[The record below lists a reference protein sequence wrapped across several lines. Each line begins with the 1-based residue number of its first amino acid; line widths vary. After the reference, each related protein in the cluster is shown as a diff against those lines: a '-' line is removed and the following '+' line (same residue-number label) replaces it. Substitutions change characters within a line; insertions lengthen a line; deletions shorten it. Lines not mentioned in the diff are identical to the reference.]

1 MPKIDSPDI
10 LSDLAAKVRNEAASM
25 SVFCG
30 MHPLEPLRPL
40 LRTEGIVTGKRLR
53 TLLSGRRV
61 RVTGM
66 VVIIHMPPT
75 KSGKRV
81 IFVTME
87 DETGLIDLVVFPK
100 SQTNYAEAIMTSE
113 VLTVEGRLQRRGAYG
128 LCISVIVETVLIPL
142 TGNLVDL
149 LARFEV

>member
-1 MPKIDSPDI
+1 MPHNDSSNM

-25 SVFCG
+25 SVFCS
-30 MHPLEPLRPL
+30 MHPLEPLRSRL
-40 LRTEGIVTGKRLR
+40 AAQGIVTAKRLR

-75 KSGKRV
+75 RSGKRV

-100 SQTNYAEAIMTSE
+100 AQNTCAEAIMNSE

-128 LCISVIVETVLIPL
+128 VCISVVVERVLMPL
-142 TGNLVDL
+142 TGNLVQML
-149 LARFEV
+149 T